1 MANKAKKA
9 ENAVNLITSSF
20 NANLH
25 IHDTSHITV
34 DVKTTG
40 FLFWKKTEIHVLGRV
55 ETDREKEEIAEIL
68 ETGSGG
74 FTIVNNLRVHK
85 R

>member
-1 MANKAKKA
+1 MASKAKKA
-9 ENAVNLITSSF
+9 ENVGNLITASY

-34 DVKTTG
+34 DAKTKG
-40 FLFWKKTEIHVLGRV
+40 FLFWKKTEILILGRV
-55 ETDREKEEIAEIL
+55 ETDREKEEIDKIL
-68 ETGSGG
+68 ETESGG
-74 FTIVNNLRVHK
+74 FTIVNKLRVHK